1 MRPARALLT
10 LCAVVLVVVLGGAL
24 VGAAAPGAAAWTSP
38 VSLGAARPAA
48 LPPSFAA
55 FEPPASA
62 TRPAPVMP
70 DSDGCMHCHQGIED
84 MHPAFALSCVDCHG
98 GDGRTRE
105 KLKAHVQR
113 SAPVTG
119 EDERV
124 SPIDQD
130 LPYARF
136 VNPMDLRVAEKT
148 CGGCHGEL
156 VQHLRV
162 SLHGTTTGHLS
173 DGFYEMGISAERGSR
188 FGVFPEAPATVQ
200 PGSTLTRVVQPPEL
214 DSRQDPLSLATH
226 FPDLT
231 RKECMQ
237 CHLWSEG
244 RAVRG
249 RVGFDGDYRGAGC
262 AACHVPYA
270 LNGLSESADRTV
282 PRNEPGHPRAHSLV
296 GAPPTSTC
304 TSCHYGDAS
313 IGLHFRGL
321 SQLPPGAPGG
331 PEIPGTTDAP
341 LNRTFYLDDPSMTP
355 PDVHHASGL
364 HCVDCHTLG
373 DTMGDGR
380 FVGWMEEAV
389 EISCESC
396 HGTFEKRTQ
405 FVTERGTRLK
415 HLFEKDGAVWLR
427 SKVTGVE
434 HRVKQAVDVVTPGT
448 DDFNAEAARAM
459 TTAHGNVECYTC
471 HAGWNTNFLGFH
483 FYRNEAL
490 TQLDLL
496 SGKRTPGRVTT
507 QEKVFATWKSFYAGL
522 NEAGRYAPYLT
533 GFSTMGTV
541 DDADGKRILDQEF
554 PVTAEGRSG
563 LTMIH
568 HQLHSTRPTARSCV
582 ECHRNPATWGL
593 GSANFHLGRQ
603 LAFVADRRGIE
614 VVLLD
619 RGQLA
624 SSTPLAKL
632 VLPDVVDLELDC
644 DPLHG
649 FARYVYASE
658 GARGVHVLDVR
669 DPVRPRRVAFAECV
683 SPRGMALAGE
693 VLYVA
698 DGVGGLKLY
707 DVSDPAKIAR
717 IASLPTLDAHEV
729 EVRWPYAYV
738 ADGPGGLLI
747 VDVSTPLSPKVIGGR
762 SLVGGRA
769 DRDATIDVDVLF
781 QHSRPMVDDAG
792 APTDERTDARMLIAC
807 LDEEVGLFLVDAT
820 EPTNPRLAFPT
831 RGNEQRSATHMPSSR
846 EHRYRGLAL
855 RSKVDLALPQGG
867 EPTRERDYVYFVE
880 ELPRNDGQVDSFLR
894 LVDVTDAKSPRFVNP
909 RTRLGESTEHVVHA
923 TFYNPPFLQP
933 YVLASCSDGLVVA
946 DVSLSKEPVPQGVL
960 RAIRDTWVVAV
971 EEFPLDRMVA
981 PNGGQLKDVSHAH
994 SRWLRT
1000 TEIQRILAVDAEALG
1015 LFSRYEQLP
1024 SVVSADARAVYRRA
1038 DVDRSGLV
1046 TGDERAALPAGADR
1060 NDDGRVTLAEL
1071 VEFEGAVAD
1080 AVDGR
1085 TRAAGGAGEVA
1096 LVDERVQPDGDLAR
1110 LLDGVDPFEFDKKR
1124 DGKLERKELTAALF
1138 SALDLDGDGKLSPA
1152 ELSRH
1157 PGPLRQLRYGD
1168 DSGLARFGKV
1178 DRTGGGTISL
1188 KEFSVRD
1195 EDWAVLDRD
1204 DDGFVQLDLGRDVA
1218 AERRGVEQ
1226 VPPEWPTRRTG
1237 ALLALAPTTDEGR
1250 LLGLLDEDGDGALTK
1265 RELRGRADLMRQLDR
1280 NADDRVTPEEVAIAL
1295 GRLADEGVE
1304 ITPDGFEARWDLN
1317 GDGKVGAEELPE
1329 RVGALI
1335 ARRAR

>member
-1 MRPARALLT
+1 MVPVRVLLALS
-10 LCAVVLVVVLGGAL
+10 AVVLAAVLGGAI
-24 VGAAAPGAAAWTSP
+24 VGATAPGATFES
-38 VSLGAARPAA
+38 SSNRA
-48 LPPSFAA
+48 LPASFAA
-55 FEPPASA
+55 FEPPPVA

-70 DSDGCMHCHQGIED
+70 DSEGCLHCHQGIED

-98 GDGRTRE
+98 GNGKTRE
-105 KLKAHVQR
+105 KMLAHVQP
-113 SAPVTG
+113 SAPVSG

-124 SPIDQD
+124 LPIDQD

-148 CGGCHGEL
+148 CGGCHGDL
-156 VQHLRV
+156 VRHLRI

-173 DGFYEMGISAERGSR
+173 DGFYEMGIFKERGSR
-188 FGVFPEAPATVQ
+188 FGVFDVADLDPAK
-200 PGSTLTRVVQPPEL
+200 GSTLSQVKQPPEI
-214 DSRQDPLSLATH
+214 DPRDDRLELASH

-270 LNGLSESADRTV
+270 LNGLSDSADRTT
-282 PRNEPGHPRAHSLV
+282 PRNEPGHPRAHTLV
-296 GAPPTSTC
+296 AAPPTSTC

-341 LNRTFYLDDPSMTP
+341 LNRTFYIDDPSMTP

-373 DTMGDGR
+373 DVMGDGR

-396 HGTFEKRTQ
+396 HGTFEERTK

-427 SKVTGVE
+427 SKVTGAE

-459 TTAHGNVECYTC
+459 TSVHGKVECYTC

-496 SGKRTPGRVTT
+496 SGRRTPGRVTT
-507 QEKVFATWKSFYAGL
+507 QEKVFSTWKSFYAGL
-522 NEAGRYAPYLT
+522 NEAGRFAPYLT

-541 DDADGKRILDQEF
+541 DDAEGKRILDQEF

-624 SSTPLAKL
+624 SSTPLAKF

-649 FARYVYASE
+649 FARFVYASE

-669 DPVRPRRVAFAECV
+669 DPVRPKRVAFAESV
-683 SPRGMALAGE
+683 SPRGMALVGG

-707 DVSDPAKIAR
+707 DVAEPAKIAR
-717 IASLPTLDAHEV
+717 IATLPTLDAHEV

-747 VDVSTPLSPKVIGGR
+747 VDVSNPVSPKVVGGR

-769 DRDATIDVDVLF
+769 DRDMTIDLDVLF
-781 QHSRPMVDDAG
+781 QHSRPLVDEKG
-792 APTDERTDARMLIAC
+792 APSDERTEAQMLVAC

-820 EPTNPRLAFPT
+820 EPSNPRLVFPT
-831 RGNEQRSATHMPSSR
+831 RGNDQRSATHMPSPR
-846 EHRYRGLAL
+846 DYRYRGLAL
-855 RSKVDLALPQGG
+855 RSRVDLALPQGG
-867 EPTRERDYVYFVE
+867 EPTRERDYVYLVE
-880 ELPRNDGQVDSFLR
+880 EQPQPNGQANSYL
-894 LVDVTDAKSPRFVNP
+894 LLMDVTDPRKPQFVFG
-909 RTRLGESTEHVVHA
+909 RTRLGDSAEHALHA
-923 TFYNPPFLQP
+923 SFYNPPFLQS
-933 YVLASCSDGLVVA
+933 YVLTSCADGLLIV
-946 DVSLSKEPVPQGVL
+946 DVSLSKEPVPQGAL
-960 RAIRDTWVVAV
+960 RAVRDAWVVAV
-971 EEFPLDRMVA
+971 EEFPLDRMVE
-981 PNGGQLKDVSHAH
+981 PGVGQLKDVSHAR

-1000 TEIQRILAVDAEALG
+1000 PEIQRILAVDAETLG

-1024 SVVSADARAVYRRA
+1024 SVVSADARAVFKRA
-1038 DVDRSGLV
+1038 DADRSGLV
-1046 TGDERAALPAGADR
+1046 TGEERAALPAGADR
-1060 NDDGRVTLAEL
+1060 NADGRVTLAEL
-1071 VEFEGAVAD
+1071 VELEGAMEDTAE
-1080 AVDGR
+1080 GR
-1085 TRAAGGAGEVA
+1085 TSAAGAAGEVA

-1110 LLDGVDPFEFDKKR
+1110 LLDGVDPLDFDKKR
-1124 DGKLERKELTAALF
+1124 DGKLDRKELSAALF
-1138 SALDLDGDGKLSPA
+1138 AALDLDGDGKLSPA

-1157 PGPLRQLRYGD
+1157 PGPLRQIRYGD
-1168 DSGLARFGKV
+1168 ASGLARFGKV
-1178 DRTGGGTISL
+1178 DRTGGGTITP
-1188 KEFSVRD
+1188 KEFAVRD
-1195 EDWAVLDRD
+1195 EEWQVLDRD
-1204 DDGFVQLDLGRDVA
+1204 DDGFVQLELGRDVA
-1218 AERRGVEQ
+1218 AERRGVERL
-1226 VPPEWPTRRTG
+1226 PSEWPTRRRG
-1237 ALLALAPTTDEGR
+1237 ALLALAPTTDEAR
-1250 LLGLLDEDGDGALTK
+1250 LLGLLDADRDGSLTK
-1265 RELRGRADLMRQLDR
+1265 RELRKRGDLMSQLDSDG
-1280 NADDRVTPEEVAIAL
+1280 DDRVSPEEIAALL
-1295 GRLADEGVE
+1295 GQLANLGVE
-1304 ITPDGFEARWDLN
+1304 LTPDTFEARWDLD
-1317 GDGKVGAEELPE
+1317 GDGQVGEHELPE
-1329 RVGALI
+1329 RVSALL